1 MEVIKKFNNPTKT
14 FFGLKSINKIS
25 KVVGLNKKIL
35 VITSKEEESYFENKL
50 QILLTHKI
58 KFIF

>member
-35 VITSKEEESYFENKL
+35 VITSK
-50 QILLTHKI
+50 
-58 KFIF
+58 

>member
-25 KVVGLNKKIL
+25 KVVGLNKNFSYNFKRGGKL
-35 VITSKEEESYFENKL
+35 FLKQITNIINS
-50 QILLTHKI
+50 
-58 KFIF
+58 